1 MRPVIYAAAEALS
14 VVSNP
19 DMAGGHGDVCGQHP
33 RPYIF
38 LRSVLLLADMLV
50 SEAVLQ
56 STYHVGMRI

>member
-1 MRPVIYAAAEALS
+1 MLWLRAVS

-38 LRSVLLLADMLV
+38 PRSLLPLAAMLV
-50 SEAVLQ
+50 PEAVLQ
-56 STYHVGMRI
+56 SRYHVGMRI